1 MLLSV
6 ILLVLVSS
14 RYFEK
19 MSLEE
24 EVYQKIIKYYEISDK
39 MKEEILNL
47 KDIDDET
54 KNNVLMPIPE
64 TIKSTADN
72 LLDLYIQFL
81 KNIKNIKNV
90 DLKREIIEILN
101 NLLEQIYKYKNI
113 IYNLYKDTV

>member
-1 MLLSV
+1 
-6 ILLVLVSS
+6 
-14 RYFEK
+14 

-81 KNIKNIKNV
+81 KNIKNI
-90 DLKREIIEILN
+90 DLKRKIIEILN

-113 IYNLYKDTV
+113 IYNLYKDTI

>member
-1 MLLSV
+1 
-6 ILLVLVSS
+6 
-14 RYFEK
+14 
-19 MSLEE
+19 MSPEE

-54 KNNVLMPIPE
+54 KNNVLMPIPK

-81 KNIKNIKNV
+81 KNIKNI
-90 DLKREIIEILN
+90 DLKRKIIEILN

-113 IYNLYKDTV
+113 IYNLYKDTI

>member
-54 KNNVLMPIPE
+54 KNNVLMPIPK

-72 LLDLYIQFL
+72 LLDLY
-81 KNIKNIKNV
+81 NIKNI
-90 DLKREIIEILN
+90 DLKRKIIEILN

-113 IYNLYKDTV
+113 IYNLYKDTI

>member
-54 KNNVLMPIPE
+54 KNNVLMPIPK

-81 KNIKNIKNV
+81 KNIKNI
-90 DLKREIIEILN
+90 DLKRKIIEILN

-113 IYNLYKDTV
+113 IYNLYKDTI

>member
-19 MSLEE
+19 MLLEE

-54 KNNVLMPIPE
+54 KNNVLMPIPK

-81 KNIKNIKNV
+81 KNIKNI
-90 DLKREIIEILN
+90 DLKRKIIEILN

-113 IYNLYKDTV
+113 IYNLYKDTI

>member
-19 MSLEE
+19 MSPEE

-54 KNNVLMPIPE
+54 KNNVLMPIPK

-81 KNIKNIKNV
+81 KNIKNI
-90 DLKREIIEILN
+90 DLKRKIIEILN

-113 IYNLYKDTV
+113 IYNLYKDTI

>member
-81 KNIKNIKNV
+81 KNIKNI
-90 DLKREIIEILN
+90 DLKRKIIEILN

-113 IYNLYKDTV
+113 IYNLYKDTI

>member
-1 MLLSV
+1 
-6 ILLVLVSS
+6 
-14 RYFEK
+14 

-54 KNNVLMPIPE
+54 KNNVLMPIPK

-81 KNIKNIKNV
+81 KNIKNI
-90 DLKREIIEILN
+90 DLKRKIIEILN

-113 IYNLYKDTV
+113 IYNLYKDTI

>member
-54 KNNVLMPIPE
+54 KNNVLMPIPK

-81 KNIKNIKNV
+81 KNIKNI
-90 DLKREIIEILN
+90 DLKRKIIEILN

-113 IYNLYKDTV
+113 IYDLYKNK

>member
-6 ILLVLVSS
+6 ILLVLVPS

-54 KNNVLMPIPE
+54 KNNVLMPIPK

-81 KNIKNIKNV
+81 KNIKNI
-90 DLKREIIEILN
+90 DLKRKIIEILN

-113 IYNLYKDTV
+113 IYNLYKDTI